1 MYYQEGLKAIAM
13 WQDRFFIPGIIALS
27 LSAPA
32 ASVLAQGEKAGSR
45 AQPPNPEKALAEPE
59 LLKLNDEVLAATKV
73 YRESLERLLA
83 IYERDSERQAEQ
95 VQQRRQL
102 FQKGYISKLE
112 LEQSKTGL
120 ADAEAKVKETKLKI
134 AEADIVITEA
144 VARAELL
151 RLPPLTT
158 GQYLETAA
166 LIRYGG
172 GADWSLADAAKIE
185 RFFSET
191 FGRLLPVSALGQTPV
206 HDRLKFDHR
215 NALDVA
221 LHPDSAEGR
230 ALMAYLRKA
239 GIPFLAFRD
248 KVSGSAT
255 GAHIHIGKPSFRTV
269 SP

>member
-1 MYYQEGLKAIAM
+1 M
-13 WQDRFFIPGIIALS
+13 WHAQVVVLRIIALL

-32 ASVLAQGEKAGSR
+32 TSVLAQGDKTESR
-45 AQPPNPEKALAEPE
+45 PQPAKPALAEAE
-59 LLKLNDEVLAATKV
+59 LLKLNDDVLAATKA

-112 LEQSKTGL
+112 LEQSERGL

-134 AEADIVITEA
+134 AEADIVLTEA
-144 VARAELL
+144 VGRAELL
-151 RLPPLTT
+151 RLPPLTA
-158 GQYLETAA
+158 GQYMETAA
-166 LIRYGG
+166 LIRYEG

-191 FGRLLPVSALGQTPV
+191 FGRLLPISALGQTPV
-206 HDRLKFDHR
+206 HDWLKFDHR

-239 GIPFLAFRD
+239 GIPFLAFRN

-255 GAHIHIGKPSFRTV
+255 GAHIHIGKPSFRTA